1 MADEENKQEN
11 EDSKSESNS
20 GESMI
25 KRLLPWIILTV
36 VVIFCAGAGFGLG
49 RLFAGSRTTD
59 ATEVDSSADNS
70 NQKEDLS
77 TPVGSEASSNN
88 VWYYDLDPVVA
99 SLNEPSVTRYV
110 RASLT
115 LQMSSDLEQKKGTE
129 IIDKKKPV
137 LINWLTVYL
146 SGLTLEDIR
155 GDKNLKAIQWK
166 VCESFNEILFPD
178 SKAYLKEILIKEFPV
193 Q

>member
-1 MADEENKQEN
+1 MADEENK
-11 EDSKSESNS
+11 DSKSESDG

-25 KRLLPWIILTV
+25 KRLLPWVILIV

-49 RLFAGSRTTD
+49 RLFAGSRTPDT
-59 ATEVDSSADNS
+59 AAVDSAPDSS
-70 NQKEDLS
+70 NQKGDLN
-77 TPVGSEASSNN
+77 TPGDSEASSNN

-129 IIDKKKPV
+129 ILDKKKPV

-146 SGLTLEDIR
+146 SGLSLEDIR

>member
-1 MADEENKQEN
+1 M
-11 EDSKSESNS
+11 
-20 GESMI
+20 
-25 KRLLPWIILTV
+25 
-36 VVIFCAGAGFGLG
+36 
-49 RLFAGSRTTD
+49 
-59 ATEVDSSADNS
+59 
-70 NQKEDLS
+70 
-77 TPVGSEASSNN
+77 
-88 VWYYDLDPVVA
+88 WYYDLDPVVA

-110 RASLT
+110 RASLI
-115 LQMSSDLEQKKGTE
+115 LQMSSELEQKKGTE
-129 IIDKKKPV
+129 ILDTKKPV

-178 SKAYLKEILIKEFPV
+178 SKAYIKEVLIKEFPV